1 MLKSQK
7 HRTTLGKKKSKRFFV
22 INNFDERMEMIRQ
35 KFGAS
40 SLSLSLSL
48 QRENI
53 DTWHNIYIYA
63 LANPINVGREE
74 EGKLHK
80 DDEVQVNK
88 AVNNSLHH
96 PNSGTLLNIQIPH
109 HNASCLSLSLSEI
122 NPLCARKKKPPPK
135 K

>member
-48 QRENI
+48 CNERI
-53 DTWHNIYIYA
+53 SIRGTIYIYM
-63 LANPINVGREE
+63 LWQTQSTSVGKRR
-74 EGKLHK
+74 G
-80 DDEVQVNK
+80 
-88 AVNNSLHH
+88 
-96 PNSGTLLNIQIPH
+96 
-109 HNASCLSLSLSEI
+109 SCT
-122 NPLCARKKKPPPK
+122 RTMKFK
-135 K
+135 